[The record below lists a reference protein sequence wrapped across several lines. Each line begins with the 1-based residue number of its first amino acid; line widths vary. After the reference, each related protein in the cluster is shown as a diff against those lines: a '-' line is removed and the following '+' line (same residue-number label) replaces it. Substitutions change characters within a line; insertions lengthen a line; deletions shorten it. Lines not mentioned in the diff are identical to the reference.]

1 MSAFL
6 QRQVA
11 AGAMQPDDSQLAA
24 AHILDR
30 LFGSFVEHMRR
41 PAAPQAGAVPAA
53 EQAQQGPAGGAAQGQ
68 QRAQQQEEQQAF
80 EEPQLQGAYL
90 WGEVGSIRSNF
101 AAILLL
107 L

>member
-30 LFGSFVEHMRR
+30 LFGSFVQDMRR
-41 PAAPQAGAVPAA
+41 PAAPPAGAVPAA
-53 EQAQQGPAGGAAQGQ
+53 EQAQQGPAGGAALGQ
-68 QRAQQQEEQQAF
+68 QQAQQQEEQ
-80 EEPQLQGAYL
+80 EPQPQPQPQGAYL
-90 WGEVGSIRSNF
+90 WGEVGSCSSF
-101 AAILLL
+101 AAVLL
-107 L
+107 